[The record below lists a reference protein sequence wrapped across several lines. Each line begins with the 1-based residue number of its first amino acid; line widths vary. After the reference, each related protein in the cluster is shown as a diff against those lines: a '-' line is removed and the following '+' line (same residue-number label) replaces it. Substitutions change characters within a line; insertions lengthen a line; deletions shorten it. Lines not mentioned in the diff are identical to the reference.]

1 MNARRRAERRD
12 IVTAMIER
20 LRQMQPSFS
29 EDLAHQLEMQIR
41 RDEGGREHYV
51 YAAPKIT
58 TQKREQVCA
67 LMDMGVSRRTAYRKA
82 G

>member
-1 MNARRRAERRD
+1 MNARRRRERRD

-29 EDLAHQLEMQIR
+29 EDLANQLEMQIR
-41 RDEGGREHYV
+41 REQGGREHYV
-51 YAAPKIT
+51 YVPPRIT
-58 TQKREQVCA
+58 DQKRHQAHA
-67 LMDMGVSRRTAYRKA
+67 LMDMGVPRATAYRKA

>member
-29 EDLAHQLEMQIR
+29 EDLANQLEMQIR
-41 RDEGGREHYV
+41 REQGGREHYV

-58 TQKREQVCA
+58 DQKRDQAQA
-67 LMDMGVSRRTAYRKA
+67 LMDMGVPRATAYRKA

>member
-1 MNARRRAERRD
+1 MNARRRRERRD

-41 RDEGGREHYV
+41 QEEGGREHYV
-51 YAAPKIT
+51 YGPPKIT
-58 TQKREQVCA
+58 DQKRDQAHA
-67 LMDMGVSRRTAYRKA
+67 LMDMGVPRATAYRKA

>member
-1 MNARRRAERRD
+1 MNAQRKRERRD

-20 LRQMQPSFS
+20 LRQMEPTFS
-29 EDLAHQLEMQIR
+29 EDMAHQLEMQIR

-58 TQKREQVCA
+58 EHKRDQAHA
-67 LMDMGVSRRTAYRKA
+67 LMDMGVPRATAYRKA